1 MAAKEIK
8 ISELM
13 HMAGKFYD
21 GILTDMDGTILDSMG
36 MWTEIDRRFLE
47 KRGIVMDDE
56 YTDRLKTMT
65 FPDAADFTISR
76 YGLKESPEDIMHEWD
91 EMCIE
96 MYKTEIDLKRGVR
109 EALVEWKKMEIPVA
123 IVSLSKEFMV
133 RTAVKMYGIEPLL
146 TDLVYMESTNKG
158 KDVPDSFFYGADL
171 LGVKPERCLVLEDSL
186 TAMRTAKA
194 AGFIVC
200 AVEDDSAKADREAI
214 YQVADYYMKSF
225 Q

>member
-109 EALVEWKKMEIPVA
+109 EALAEWKEKEIPVA

-171 LGVKPERCLVLEDSL
+171 LRVKPERCLVLEDSL

>member
-36 MWTEIDRRFLE
+36 MWTEIDRRFLK

-109 EALVEWKKMEIPVA
+109 EALAEWKEKEIPVA

-146 TDLVYMESTNKG
+146 TGLVYMESTNKG

>member
-36 MWTEIDRRFLE
+36 MWTEIDRRFLK

>member
-76 YGLKESPEDIMHEWD
+76 YSLKESPEDIMHEWD

-109 EALVEWKKMEIPVA
+109 EALAEWKEKEIPVA

-171 LGVKPERCLVLEDSL
+171 LGVKSERCLVLEDSL